1 MLHDRVGHDVM
12 PEPEPGA
19 DHSCAI
25 AAIDLLAD
33 DPVPGVR
40 LQSWSCARQGPLL
53 FQCESDWERESA
65 ATCMLA
71 MHEGQTTLAWNSWTP
86 ATLWLAVRGKLRIIG
101 HDTRVELA
109 AGDVLLT
116 ERGTRL
122 TAQCWQGQ
130 PGLAVAI
137 MLAEDPLRR
146 AAQIHLGRGAEVP
159 ALVAQFLAADSGVAF
174 AAQRLIAEF
183 RVNGSGMRCDA
194 RLEQLLHEIVH
205 AQGEWRERTARCPG
219 RSPRARRQLAARLAR
234 VVQYI
239 EASGGQDATLCR
251 LAAIARLSPTYF
263 IRVFAAVMRAKPH
276 RYVVEARLR
285 AARAL
290 IETTDLGMQEICR
303 RLGFEN
309 RCAFARVFRQSFGMS
324 PTAHRRH
331 ARGSGS
337 LRVPSAAGS
346 AMAQVPKRN

>member
-1 MLHDRVGHDVM
+1 MLHDRVEHDLM
-12 PEPEPGA
+12 PGPEPGA
-19 DHSCAI
+19 DRPCAP
-25 AAIDLLAD
+25 AVIDLLAD
-33 DPVPGVR
+33 DPVPAIR

-53 FQCESDWERESA
+53 LRSESDWERESA
-65 ATCMLA
+65 VACMLA
-71 MHEGQTTLAWNSWTP
+71 TSESQTTLAWNSWTP

-101 HDTRVELA
+101 HDLRVELA
-109 AGDVLLT
+109 PGDVLVT

-130 PGLAVAI
+130 PGLAIAI

-146 AAQIHLGRGAEVP
+146 AAQIHLGRGEEVP
-159 ALVAQFLAADSGVAF
+159 ALVAQFLRADSGVAF
-174 AAQRLIAEF
+174 AAQRLSAEF
-183 RVNGSGMRCDA
+183 RVNGPGMRCDA

-234 VVQYI
+234 VVQYVQ
-239 EASGGQDATLCR
+239 ATGGQDATLGR

-263 IRVFAAVMRAKPH
+263 IRAFAAVMQTTPH
-276 RYVVEARLR
+276 RYAVEARLN

-290 IETTDLGMQEICR
+290 IENTDLGMQEICR

-309 RCAFARVFRQSFGMS
+309 RCAFARAFRQSFGMS
-324 PTAHRRH
+324 PTSHRRH
-331 ARGSGS
+331 VRGTGS
-337 LRVPSAAGS
+337 LRVPSAPRS
-346 AMAQVPKRN
+346 ATAHVPKRN